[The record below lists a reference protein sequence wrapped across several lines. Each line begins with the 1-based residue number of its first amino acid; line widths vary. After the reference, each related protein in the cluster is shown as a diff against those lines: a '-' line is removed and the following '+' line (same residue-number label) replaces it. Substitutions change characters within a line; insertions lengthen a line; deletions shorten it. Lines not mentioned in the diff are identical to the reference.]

1 MHFITVIKKY
11 NLFVHLHFIFL
22 HMNVVCPGIK
32 LIPLIY
38 QHIAILVR
46 FYTQFIFVFCTYSF
60 YFGHNSLVRSVI
72 KLIHLIYQHIAILVR
87 FTHNLY
93 LFLHLQFL
101 FLHMNVV
108 CPRIKLIPMI
118 Y

>member
-38 QHIAILVR
+38 QNIAILVR
-46 FYTQFIFVFCTYSF
+46 FYTQFIFVFSLTVLILAHERSLT
-60 YFGHNSLVRSVI
+60 GH
-72 KLIHLIYQHIAILVR
+72 
-87 FTHNLY
+87 
-93 LFLHLQFL
+93 
-101 FLHMNVV
+101 
-108 CPRIKLIPMI
+108 
-118 Y
+118 

>member
-22 HMNVVCPGIK
+22 HMNVVCPGMK

-46 FYTQFIFVFCTYSF
+46 FYTQFIFVFSLTVLILAHERSLT
-60 YFGHNSLVRSVI
+60 GH
-72 KLIHLIYQHIAILVR
+72 
-87 FTHNLY
+87 
-93 LFLHLQFL
+93 
-101 FLHMNVV
+101 
-108 CPRIKLIPMI
+108 
-118 Y
+118 

>member
-1 MHFITVIKKY
+1 
-11 NLFVHLHFIFL
+11 
-22 HMNVVCPGIK
+22 MNVVWPG
-32 LIPLIY
+32 
-38 QHIAILVR
+38 
-46 FYTQFIFVFCTYSF
+46 
-60 YFGHNSLVRSVI
+60 I
-72 KLIHLIYQHIAILVR
+72 KLIHLIYQHIVILVP

-108 CPRIKLIPMI
+108 GPGIKLIPII